1 MSVQSSAELGQQT
14 TDLRALVEELSIE
27 QRVRLLTGS
36 GTWTIHPAPEVGLR
50 TMTVSDGPIGVR
62 GVDTDTR
69 SSAQLPAPS
78 ATAATWDADLLS
90 RLGALVGREANRKGI
105 DVVLA
110 PVVNLQRSPV
120 GGRHFECLSEDPL
133 LTARMAVP
141 FVSAIQDNGVG
152 ACVKHFIGNETETDR
167 TEYISRIDERT
178 LREVYLAPF
187 EAVVREAGVWSV
199 MAAYNGLSAEGV
211 DAPATAHGPLV
222 DGILKS
228 EWGFDGVVMS
238 DWLATK
244 DTVAPANGGLDL
256 VMPGPGGPWE
266 DNLLAAVRA
275 GLVTE
280 DTIND
285 KVERLLR
292 LAARVGA
299 LSGIAGVV
307 DDFAENP
314 GNPAPDAPQ
323 VTALLREAAARSTVV
338 LRNERRILPVDPTTV
353 KRLAL
358 IGANAVKPFVQGGG
372 SASVTA
378 PHLSEPLTALR
389 AIMPEALITLH
400 RGGATEFNSPLIA
413 DDAVYTPE
421 GERGIDVEI
430 LDIVGNVVERRSLT
444 SARETFVRDLP
455 DDADRVRFLV
465 AVSLPAPGVHG
476 IEIAPVGAHRVRV
489 NGELLTSSTKRVGT
503 EVVLDSSYA
512 NPTAWTAEVQGGP
525 DAFAMLDMTVQ
536 VVDAGGF
543 GRFARLHLRH
553 LEPQVGA
560 EREIEDAVEAA
571 RLSDLAVVIVGTNQ
585 ETESEGWD
593 RPSLSLPG
601 RQDELV
607 RRVVAANPNTIVI
620 VNAGAPVLLPW
631 LDEVPAV
638 LWWWLP
644 GQEAGAS
651 LADVITGRTE
661 PSGRLPWT
669 LPAAEADVPVPNG
682 VPVDGYIDYTEGVH
696 VGYRGWDLR
705 GLAPAREFG
714 FGLGYGEWKYRELT
728 IAGSPAEDSVVAVV
742 PVSNVGS
749 RDAREVVQIYLEAPA
764 EDDLRPMRWLAGFVV
779 VDIAAGEEKT
789 VDIRIPRRAFETWDI
804 ASRSWALPTGRYVL
818 RAGRSSRDLRTAKEL
833 VVSAS

>member
-1 MSVQSSAELGQQT
+1 MSAHPPAELGVES
-14 TDLRALVEELSIE
+14 TDLRSLVEELSIE

-78 ATAATWDADLLS
+78 ATAATWDAELLS
-90 RLGALVGREANRKGI
+90 RLGVLVATEANRKGI

-141 FVSAIQDNGVG
+141 FVSAIQQNGVG

-167 TEYISRIDERT
+167 TEYVARIDERT

-199 MAAYNGLSAEGV
+199 MAAYNGVSAEGV

-222 DGILKS
+222 EGILKR

-244 DTVAPANGGLDL
+244 GTVPPANGGLDL

-266 DNLLAAVRA
+266 DNLLEAVRA
-275 GLVTE
+275 GLVSE

-292 LAARVGA
+292 LAVRVGA
-299 LSGIAGVV
+299 LSGIEGVI
-307 DDFAENP
+307 DDFVVRD
-314 GNPAPDAPQ
+314 GNPEPDAPE
-323 VTALLREAAARSTVV
+323 VSTLLREAAARSTVV
-338 LRNERRILPVDPTTV
+338 LRNEDRLLPIDPASVT
-353 KRLAL
+353 RLAL

-389 AIMPEALITLH
+389 AVMPEALITLH

-413 DDAVYTPE
+413 DDVIYTPE
-421 GERGIDVEI
+421 GERGIDVEV
-430 LDIVGNVVERRSLT
+430 LDIVGNVIERRQLT
-444 SARETFVRDLP
+444 SARDTFIRDLP
-455 DDADRVRFLV
+455 EASDRVRFLV
-465 AVSLPAPGVHG
+465 AVSLPEPGAHG

-489 NGELLTSSTKRVGT
+489 NGELLTSTTKRVGS

-512 NPTAWTAEVQGGP
+512 NPTAWTAEIEGGP
-525 DAFAMLDMTVQ
+525 DAFAMLDATVQ

-553 LEPQVGA
+553 LAPQIGA

-571 RLSDLAVVIVGTNQ
+571 RLSDVAVVIVGTNP

-607 RRVVAANPNTIVI
+607 RRVVAANPNTIVV

-651 LADVITGRTE
+651 LADVIIGRTE

-669 LPAAEADVPVPNG
+669 LPATEADVPVPSG
-682 VPVDGYIDYTEGVH
+682 VPVDGYVDYSEGVH

-705 GLAPAREFG
+705 GLVPAREFG
-714 FGLGYGEWKYRELT
+714 FGLGYGSWDYGAL
-728 IAGSPAEDSVVAVV
+728 AVSGSPVADDVVVSV
-742 PVSNVGS
+742 PVSNVGD
-749 RDAREVVQIYLEAPA
+749 RPAREVVQVYLEAPA
-764 EDDLRPMRWLAGFVV
+764 EDDLRPMRWLAGFDVVEIGPGEETV
-779 VDIAAGEEKT
+779 VD
-789 VDIRIPRRAFETWDI
+789 VRVPRRAFETWDV

-818 RAGRSSRDLRTAKEL
+818 RAGRSSRDLRAAKEL
-833 VVSAS
+833 PVT